1 MLGVLAGFFV
11 VWCIIL
17 VGMFV
22 GRRGILGE
30 NARSVLSAL
39 TFFVASPALL
49 FETLSKAKLHDVF
62 AAPLLVAAVGAVAT
76 AALFFVIVR
85 FLLKRSLPESLMSSM
100 GASLANSANLG
111 IPIAVYVLGDASY
124 VAPLL
129 IFQLAF
135 FTPLFLMALDATT
148 STHRTTPLGFVLMI
162 LRNPM
167 IVGSGLG
174 LLVAATGWQ
183 VPRAGDGADPPDRR
197 RRHSGHAARLRDEP
211 ERLPA
216 AAGLGRRRIDTL
228 LASGFKLIVHPL
240 LAYLFARFALGTGG
254 PGTLRGRGHLR
265 PAHGAE
271 RFCHRQPL
279 PDRPHRRQGHRADHD
294 HRGRAGHDRRGA
306 ASRLTPALPDTP
318 PFPHQHLRR
327 TH

>member
-11 VWCIIL
+11 VWFIIL

-22 GRRGILGE
+22 GRRNILGD

-49 FETLSKAKLHDVF
+49 FETLSKARLNDVF
-62 AAPLLVAAVGAVAT
+62 AAPLLVTAVGAVTT
-76 AALFFVIVR
+76 AAVYFGVVR
-85 FLLKRSLPESLMSSM
+85 LLLKRSLPEALVSSM
-100 GASLANSANLG
+100 SASLANSANLG

-135 FTPLFLMALDATT
+135 FTPLFLMLLDATT
-148 STHRTTPLGFVLMI
+148 SAHRTTPLSFALMI

-174 LLVAATGWQ
+174 LLVAGTGWEIPQ
-183 VPRAGDGADPPDRR
+183 LILQPIHLIGGAAIPAMLLSFGMSLNGSRPLQASAERR
-197 RRHSGHAARLRDEP
+197 T
-211 ERLPA
+211 
-216 AAGLGRRRIDTL
+216 DTL

-240 LAYLFARFALGTGG
+240 RAFLFARFALGLQDQALFAVVVT
-254 PGTLRGRGHLR
+254 
-265 PAHGAE
+265 
-271 RFCHRQPL
+271 
-279 PDRPHRRQGHRADHD
+279 
-294 HRGRAGHDRRGA
+294 
-306 ASRLTPALPDTP
+306 SALPTAQNVFVVANRYRTGLTVAKDTVLITTVVAVP
-318 PFPHQHLRR
+318 AMIGVALLLA
-327 TH
+327 

>member
-1 MLGVLAGFFV
+1 VLGVLAGFFV
-11 VWCIIL
+11 VWFIIL

-49 FETLSKAKLHDVF
+49 FDTLSKAKVHDIF
-62 AAPLLVAAVGAVAT
+62 AAPLLVTAVGAIAT
-76 AALFFVIVR
+76 AALFFGIVR
-85 FLLKRSLPESLMSSM
+85 FLLKRCLPESLISSM
-100 GASLANSANLG
+100 SASLANSANLG

-135 FTPLFLMALDATT
+135 FTPLFLVVLDATT
-148 STHRTTPLGFVLMI
+148 SKHRTTPLSFLLMI

-174 LLVAATGWQ
+174 LTVAATGWQ
-183 VPRAGDGADPPDRR
+183 VPALVMEPIHLIGGAAIPAMLLAFGMSLNGSRPLHASAG
-197 RRHSGHAARLRDEP
+197 
-211 ERLPA
+211 
-216 AAGLGRRRIDTL
+216 RRIDTL

-240 LAYLFARFALGTGG
+240 LAYLFARFALQLQDQALFAVVVT
-254 PGTLRGRGHLR
+254 
-265 PAHGAE
+265 
-271 RFCHRQPL
+271 
-279 PDRPHRRQGHRADHD
+279 
-294 HRGRAGHDRRGA
+294 
-306 ASRLTPALPDTP
+306 SALPTAQNVFVIANRYRTGLTVAKDTILITTIVAVP
-318 PFPHQHLRR
+318 AMIGVALLLA
-327 TH
+327 

>member
-22 GRRGILGE
+22 GRRGVLGE

-49 FETLSKAKLHDVF
+49 FDTLSKANVHDVF

-76 AALFFVIVR
+76 AGLFFVIVR
-85 FLLKRSLPESLMSSM
+85 FLLKRSLPESLISSM
-100 GASLANSANLG
+100 SASLANSANLG

-148 STHRTTPLGFVLMI
+148 STHRTTPLSFVLMI

-174 LLVAATGWQ
+174 LAVAATGWQ
-183 VPRAGDGADPPDRR
+183 VPPLVMEPIHLIGGAAIPAMLLAFGMSLNGSRPLQASAG
-197 RRHSGHAARLRDEP
+197 
-211 ERLPA
+211 
-216 AAGLGRRRIDTL
+216 RRIDTL
-228 LASGFKLIVHPL
+228 LACGFKLVVHPL
-240 LAYLFARFALGTGG
+240 LAYLFARFAL
-254 PGTLRGRGHLR
+254 HLEDQ
-265 PAHGAE
+265 ALFAVVVT
-271 RFCHRQPL
+271 
-279 PDRPHRRQGHRADHD
+279 
-294 HRGRAGHDRRGA
+294 
-306 ASRLTPALPDTP
+306 SALPTAQNVFVIANRYQTGLTVAKDTILITTIVAVP
-318 PFPHQHLRR
+318 AMIGVALLLA
-327 TH
+327 

>member
-1 MLGVLAGFFV
+1 VLGVLAGFFV

-49 FETLSKAKLHDVF
+49 FDTLSKANVHDVF

-76 AALFFVIVR
+76 AALFFVVVR
-85 FLLKRSLPESLMSSM
+85 FLLKRSLPESLTSSM
-100 GASLANSANLG
+100 SASLANSANLG

-148 STHRTTPLGFVLMI
+148 SSHRTTPLSFVLMI

-174 LLVAATGWQ
+174 LTVAATGWE
-183 VPRAGDGADPPDRR
+183 VPPLVLEPIHLIGGAAIPAMLLAFGMSLNGSRP
-197 RRHSGHAARLRDEP
+197 LQ
-211 ERLPA
+211 A
-216 AAGLGRRRIDTL
+216 AAGRRADTL
-228 LASGFKLIVHPL
+228 LACGFKLVVHPL
-240 LAYLFARFALGTGG
+240 VAYAFARFAL
-254 PGTLRGRGHLR
+254 HLEDQ
-265 PAHGAE
+265 ALFAVVVTAA
-271 RFCHRQPL
+271 L
-279 PDRPHRRQGHRADHD
+279 PTAQNVFVI
-294 HRGRAGHDRRGA
+294 
-306 ASRLTPALPDTP
+306 ASRYRTGLTVARDTVLITTVVAVPAMIVVALLLT
-318 PFPHQHLRR
+318 
-327 TH
+327 